1 MELDYREALRA
12 ELISLKEKLLVMDTF
27 LPHTRAKELVEK
39 VNVCLDYV
47 FYLEDTS
54 LPPKEEQ
61 QL

>member
-12 ELISLKEKLLVMDTF
+12 ELVSLKERLIIMDATM
-27 LPHTRAKELVEK
+27 PHTRAKELAEK

-54 LPPKEEQ
+54 LPPKEE
-61 QL
+61 

>member
-27 LPHTRAKELVEK
+27 LPQTHANELAEK

-54 LPPKEEQ
+54 LPPKEE
-61 QL
+61 